1 VAVKVVEVDLGALGV
16 LLPPAAVGVVLA
28 QPRIEFTGQE
38 PIVCVPTRKQK
49 LLDDAKRALDVA
61 RARHHRADKTHF
73 TVLPECSLPGLHGVA
88 VVEDALAQPDWPTGT
103 IVIGCVDGLG
113 PCEYTQLLAGTHTT
127 HDAET
132 SASGLVGPGQ
142 WVNCSVT
149 WAKLPNGEVH
159 RWVQP
164 KIEPAWVELNRAHQS
179 MFTGQSIFLFKAR
192 CQETGTSF
200 RFATLLCFD
209 WIGERDGRPIWE
221 WLLHAMQTWAAERD
235 GALRL
240 NWLFVAQCNPAPSHP
255 SFMQHVVRFFD
266 ATRFPDALRD
276 DTCLVMANVAGRDDP
291 GKCEEYGSSAVIFSS
306 SKVSKPVTCMP
317 TYCNGGPPLRAGNL
331 LGNFKDAL
339 FRERGACVHS
349 FQVKN
354 PRALPGDAGGRRHA
368 LEHATVHPL
377 HGKADART
385 PDAEVHAVVKWVNDY
400 LDDSSQA
407 LCHRHPGVPLANTAQ
422 AAHGAIELSL
432 RGLKATELNRAV
444 LVGNAPT
451 PPAGENVHVD
461 TWGAKEEAAV
471 NHMVHALSILD
482 VGGFQPAVHSASA
495 LATIKRNGS
504 EAEVVAVVAATHEAA
519 DKHVR
524 AKLPAHRGQ
533 LLVITRDTDNTPWHK
548 AMGSFLDRREQ
559 PDQEYRIT
567 EPLSAVFHLGYQN
580 LLEAYRHAQAPND
593 IRGVVDGA
601 FD

>member
-1 VAVKVVEVDLGALGV
+1 MAVNVVEVDLGALGV
-16 LLPPAAVGVVLA
+16 QLPPAAVGMVLA
-28 QPRIEFTGQE
+28 QPRIQFTDQE
-38 PIVCVPTRKQK
+38 PIVCVPARRQK

-61 RARHHRADKTHF
+61 RARHHRVDKTHF
-73 TVLPECSLPGLHGVA
+73 TVLPECSLPGLDGVA
-88 VVEDALAQPDWPTGT
+88 VVDEALAQADWPAGT
-103 IVIGCVDGLG
+103 IVIGGVDGLG
-113 PCEYTQLLAGTHTT
+113 RDAYAQLLSGPHTT
-127 HDAET
+127 HDVET
-132 SASGLVGPGQ
+132 SAPGLVGPGQ

-149 WAKLPNGEVH
+149 WVKLPTGEVH

-255 SFMQHVVRFFD
+255 AFMQHVVRFFD

-276 DTCLVMANVAGRDDP
+276 DTCLVMANVAGRDEP
-291 GKCEEYGSSAVIFSS
+291 GKCDEYGSSAVIFSS
-306 SKVSKPVTCMP
+306 PKVAKPVTCMP

-349 FQVKN
+349 FQVRN
-354 PRALPGDAGGRRHA
+354 PRALPNDSGGRRHA

-377 HGKADART
+377 SDKADART
-385 PDAEVHAVVKWVNDY
+385 PGAEVPAVVKWVNDH
-400 LDDSSQA
+400 LDDSQQA
-407 LCHRHPGVPLANTAQ
+407 LCHRHSGVPLVNAAQ
-422 AAHGAIELSL
+422 AAHGSIESSL
-432 RGLKATELNRAV
+432 RGLKATDLNRAV
-444 LVGNAPT
+444 LVANAPAS
-451 PPAGENVHVD
+451 PNAENVHVD
-461 TWGAKEEAAV
+461 TWGSKEQSAV
-471 NHMVHALSILD
+471 THMVHTLSILD
-482 VGGFQPAVHSASA
+482 VAGFQPVVHAASA
-495 LATIKRNGS
+495 LATIKRTGAD
-504 EAEVVAVVAATHEAA
+504 AEVVAVLAPTHEAA

-524 AKLPAHRGQ
+524 EKRLVHRGP
-533 LLVITRDTDNTPWHK
+533 LLVVMRDTDNTPWHK
-548 AMGSFLDRREQ
+548 LEGRFLDRRDKPENE
-559 PDQEYRIT
+559 PRIT
-567 EPLSAVFHLGYQN
+567 DPNSAVIHLGYQN
-580 LLEAYRHAQAPND
+580 LLQAYLHAQASND

-601 FD
+601 FN